1 MLLTYFITNFLTLCF
16 LFVFNGTLSYSSDKR
31 NSIPKLFTLLSSV
44 VMLFQLLICLLDVKK
59 LSVFNDLDFTL
70 DILNFKLIFAL
81 EGFTVVFCFLTALL
95 IFICILLIWD
105 KKHFFEQAI
114 CLFLVQIFVVAAFT
128 VKDIFFFYVFFEA
141 IVLPM
146 YVMITKYGSRDRKI
160 RATQLLLY
168 YTLVSSALLLIAIG
182 GIYSFFGTTS
192 YEVLSS
198 DYGLK
203 TLPKTFQ
210 NILWLIFFV
219 SFATK
224 MPLVPFHT
232 WLPEAHVE
240 ASTPGSVLLAGI
252 LLKLGL
258 YGLIVFC
265 TTMLPG
271 PSEMFGQ
278 YVFIAAIVGAVYT
291 GILAIRQQ
299 DLKRVIAYSSVSH
312 MCVTTL
318 GVFSFQILGIQAA
331 LYQGISHGFVSVA
344 LFALIGFIYDRFGSR
359 DIQKYSGLAR
369 VMPLYAIFL
378 LFFTLANLAMPGFS
392 SFIGE
397 FGLMYVVF
405 GQSIIGGFWVLMTV
419 VIVGAY
425 SLLLNNRVLFGD
437 LNKISFRFLQDLK
450 IRELFIVVLLA
461 FFVISLGVYANSIT
475 PFLSEELSPTLA
487 GLYQFCYR

>member
-1 MLLTYFITNFLTLCF
+1 VFSGVVSYTSYKRYRNFKLYTLILSLIML
-16 LFVFNGTLSYSSDKR
+16 
-31 NSIPKLFTLLSSV
+31 
-44 VMLFQLLICLLDVKK
+44 MQLLYCVMSAK
-59 LSVFNDLDFTL
+59 TL
-70 DILNFKLIFAL
+70 KELNSFVLHFDILNFKLNFAL
-81 EGFTVVFCFLTALL
+81 EGFTVIFCFLTALL

-105 KKHFFEQAI
+105 KNQFFEQAI
-114 CLFLVQIFVVAAFT
+114 CLFLIQLFVVAAFT

-146 YVMITKYGSRDRKI
+146 YVLITRFGSRDRKV
-160 RATQLLLY
+160 RAAQLLLY

-192 YEVLSS
+192 YDVLLS

-203 TLPKTFQ
+203 SLPRFIQ
-210 NILWLIFFV
+210 DILWLIFFI

-265 TTMLPG
+265 SNMLPD
-271 PSEMFGQ
+271 PSEDFAK
-278 YVFIAAIVGAVYT
+278 YVFIAAIAGAVYT

-318 GVFSFQILGIQAA
+318 GVFSLRIAGIQAA

-344 LFALIGFIYDRFGSR
+344 LFALVGFIYDRFGSR

-369 VMPLYAIFL
+369 VMPFYAIFL
-378 LFFTLANLAMPGFS
+378 LFFTLANIAMPGLS
-392 SFIGE
+392 SFVGE
-397 FGLMYVVF
+397 FGLMYVAF
-405 GQSIIGGFWVLMTV
+405 GQSITGGLLVLTT
-419 VIVGAY
+419 VIVVGGY

-437 LNKISFRFLQDLK
+437 LNKTSLEVLRDLNT
-450 IRELFIVVLLA
+450 RELIIVVLLA
-461 FFVISLGVYANSIT
+461 FFVILFGVYADLIT
-475 PFLSEELSPTLA
+475 SLFSDDLSPTLA
-487 GLYQFCYR
+487 NLYQFCDK

>member
-1 MLLTYFITNFLTLCF
+1 M
-16 LFVFNGTLSYSSDKR
+16 
-31 NSIPKLFTLLSSV
+31 
-44 VMLFQLLICLLDVKK
+44 
-59 LSVFNDLDFTL
+59 
-70 DILNFKLIFAL
+70 
-81 EGFTVVFCFLTALL
+81 
-95 IFICILLIWD
+95 
-105 KKHFFEQAI
+105 
-114 CLFLVQIFVVAAFT
+114 FLVQLFVIAAFT

-146 YVMITKYGSRDRKI
+146 YVMITKFGSRDRKV
-160 RATQLLLY
+160 RAAQLLLY

-192 YEVLSS
+192 YEVLLS

-203 TLPKTFQ
+203 SLPRFIQ
-210 NILWLIFFV
+210 DILWLIFFV

-265 TTMLPG
+265 LNMLPA
-271 PSEMFGQ
+271 PSEDFAEF
-278 YVFIAAIVGAVYT
+278 VFIAAIAGAVYT

-312 MCVTTL
+312 MCTTTL
-318 GVFSFQILGIQAA
+318 GVFSLRTAGVQAA

-369 VMPLYAIFL
+369 VMPLYTISL

-397 FGLMYVVF
+397 FGLMYVAF
-405 GQSIIGGFWVLMTV
+405 GQSITGGLLVLTT
-419 VIVGAY
+419 VIVVGGY

-437 LNKISFRFLQDLK
+437 LNKVSLEVLQDLN
-450 IRELFIVVLLA
+450 IRELLISVILA
-461 FFVISLGVYANSIT
+461 FFVVFLGVYAELIT
-475 PFLSEELSPTLA
+475 DLFCDDLSPTLA
-487 GLYQFCYR
+487 ELYQFCDK

>member
-1 MLLTYFITNFLTLCF
+1 
-16 LFVFNGTLSYSSDKR
+16 
-31 NSIPKLFTLLSSV
+31 
-44 VMLFQLLICLLDVKK
+44 MLFQLLICLLDVKK

-160 RATQLLLY
+160 RAAQLLLY

-232 WLPEAHVE
+232 
-240 ASTPGSVLLAGI
+240 
-252 LLKLGL
+252 
-258 YGLIVFC
+258 
-265 TTMLPG
+265 
-271 PSEMFGQ
+271 
-278 YVFIAAIVGAVYT
+278 
-291 GILAIRQQ
+291 
-299 DLKRVIAYSSVSH
+299 
-312 MCVTTL
+312 
-318 GVFSFQILGIQAA
+318 
-331 LYQGISHGFVSVA
+331 
-344 LFALIGFIYDRFGSR
+344 
-359 DIQKYSGLAR
+359 
-369 VMPLYAIFL
+369 
-378 LFFTLANLAMPGFS
+378 
-392 SFIGE
+392 
-397 FGLMYVVF
+397 
-405 GQSIIGGFWVLMTV
+405 
-419 VIVGAY
+419 
-425 SLLLNNRVLFGD
+425 
-437 LNKISFRFLQDLK
+437 
-450 IRELFIVVLLA
+450 
-461 FFVISLGVYANSIT
+461 
-475 PFLSEELSPTLA
+475 
-487 GLYQFCYR
+487 

>member
-1 MLLTYFITNFLTLCF
+1 MLSTYFITNLLTILF
-16 LFVFNGTLSYSSDKR
+16 LFVFNGTLSYSSYNR
-31 NSIPKLFTLLSSV
+31 NRSFKLYTLFFSL
-44 VMLFQLLICLLDVKK
+44 VMLAELLYCVISTKTLRSLND
-59 LSVFNDLDFTL
+59 FNLTF
-70 DILNFKLIFAL
+70 DILNFKLDFAL
-81 EGFTVVFCFLTALL
+81 EGFTVIFCFLTALL

-105 KKHFFEQAI
+105 KKYFFEQAI
-114 CLFLVQIFVVAAFT
+114 CLFLVQLFVIAAFT

-146 YVMITKYGSRDRKI
+146 YVMITKFGSRDRKV
-160 RATQLLLY
+160 RAAQLLLY

-192 YEVLSS
+192 YDVLLS

-203 TLPKTFQ
+203 SLPRFIQ
-210 NILWLIFFV
+210 DVLWVVFFV

-265 TTMLPG
+265 SNMLPA
-271 PSEMFGQ
+271 PSEDFAK
-278 YVFIAAIVGAVYT
+278 YVFIAAIAGAVYT

-312 MCVTTL
+312 MCTTTL
-318 GVFSFQILGIQAA
+318 GVFSLRTAGIQAG

-369 VMPLYAIFL
+369 VMPLYTISL

-397 FGLMYVVF
+397 FGLMYVAF
-405 GQSIIGGFWVLMTV
+405 GQSITGGLLVLTT
-419 VIVGAY
+419 VIVVGGY

-437 LNKISFRFLQDLK
+437 LNKISFEILQDLNT
-450 IRELFIVVLLA
+450 RELFISIILA
-461 FFVISLGVYANSIT
+461 FFVIILGVYAELIT
-475 PFLSEELSPTLA
+475 DLFCDDLSPTLA
-487 GLYQFCYR
+487 ELYQFCDK